1 VVDAEDPPEILELI
15 IAVLGA
21 LPVLYA
27 IGVAIYNEA
36 KKVKLKWPW

>member
-1 VVDAEDPPEILELI
+1 MAEKGDPPEIIELI

-36 KKVKLKWPW
+36 RKIKWPPW